1 MNYVL
6 FSSNN
11 LPKYIDHCIS
21 NIKKI
26 DSSSKIYLS
35 SDEEIEYE
43 SAVTIVNSKVASSQ
57 TKEII
62 ERNIYKGTNY
72 ESNPLWKA
80 SLIRIFIIRDIVGKY
95 DLEEVVHFD
104 NDVLI
109 YMKAEELYESFVKDT
124 VNITRL
130 NDNELI
136 FGYSYFNNFQTLDH
150 LCNKIY
156 RLLNEEI
163 NNKNWKNNPKNEMHL
178 LASIY
183 KKNPEFFNIL
193 NSYPTKDSKYIFDS
207 ATYGQIIG
215 GTHTRPRRLLPYKFY
230 KKGVVDNRK
239 RFLPRGGWL
248 DKSHYVSNKFLSDKS
263 RLEFKKSGPYLR
275 NKEGIYK
282 IANLHIHS
290 KELDKYKI

>member
-72 ESNPLWKA
+72 ESNPLWQA

-109 YMKAEELYESFVKDT
+109 YMKAEELHESFVKDT

-163 NNKNWKNNPKNEMHL
+163 SNKNWKNNPKNEMHL
-178 LASIY
+178 LGSIY

-248 DKSHYVSNKFLSDKS
+248 DKSHYVANEFLSDKS

>member
-109 YMKAEELYESFVKDT
+109 YMKAEELHESFVKDT